1 MLNRIIY
8 DAAYVKSQI
17 SALKAS
23 FPELSED
30 YELLESAIDGETN
43 FDRVI
48 EVITDEFLEALSM
61 KGAIADRME
70 SLRERSDRYGKKAE
84 TIRSLAFDLMQ
95 AAERPKVELPV
106 ATLSIRKGVN
116 SVVIED
122 LDAIP
127 QGFTRTE
134 VVPLKT
140 ELKKALEAGAAIP
153 GARLQTGPDG
163 LSVRTK

>member
-1 MLNRIIY
+1 MTNILY

-17 SALKAS
+17 NALKVA
-23 FPELSED
+23 FPELEDD
-30 YELLESAIDGETN
+30 YELLESAIDGETD
-43 FDRVI
+43 FERVV
-48 EVITDEFLEALSM
+48 EVIAEEYLDALSM

-70 SLRERSDRYGKKAE
+70 SLKERSARFGKKAE

-95 AAERPKVELPV
+95 AADRPKVELPI
-106 ATLSIRKGVN
+106 ATLSIRKGVS
-116 SVVIED
+116 SVVVD
-122 LDAIP
+122 DVDALP

-140 ELKKALEAGAAIP
+140 ELKKALEAGEAIP
-153 GARLQTGPDG
+153 GARLEIGPQG

>member
-1 MLNRIIY
+1 MLDRIIY

-17 SALKAS
+17 NALKVA
-23 FPELSED
+23 FPELVDD
-30 YELLESAIDGETN
+30 YELLESAIDGETK

-61 KGAIADRME
+61 KGAIADRIE
-70 SLRERSDRYGKKAE
+70 SLRERSDRYAKKAE
-84 TIRSLAFDLMQ
+84 TIRTLAFDLMQ

-106 ATLSIRKGVN
+106 ATLSVRNGVN

-127 QGFTRTE
+127 QGYRRTE

-140 ELKKALEAGAAIP
+140 EIKKALEAGEAIP
-153 GARLQTGPDG
+153 GARLEQGPQG